1 MFGIGD
7 TELVIAVAV
16 ILVATTVFYLYRGR
30 VVRISTEVPLLS
42 KDLDRIESV
51 LFRTLSRLRGI
62 EVTSPAY
69 GLFTLRRPGSSVVP
83 YVIVSVIAFPLGLL
97 AWLFYRRTSVLNV
110 VLVRE
115 RGVIRCSGDL
125 PENDWREV
133 KDLAVLASGL
143 GTRVTTD

>member
-1 MFGIGD
+1 MGGIGD

-16 ILVATTVFYLYRGR
+16 ILVATTIFYLYRGR
-30 VVRISTEVPLLS
+30 VVRVSTEVPLLGQ
-42 KDLDRIESV
+42 DLDRIESV

-69 GLFTLRRPGSSVVP
+69 GLFTLRRPGSSVIP

-97 AWLFYRRTSVLNV
+97 AWLFYRRASVLNV

-133 KDLAVLASGL
+133 KDLAVLAAGL
-143 GTRVTTD
+143 GTPVVTD

>member
-1 MFGIGD
+1 MGGIGGA
-7 TELVIAVAV
+7 ELVIGLAVVLVAV
-16 ILVATTVFYLYRGR
+16 TVFYLYRGR
-30 VVRISTEVPLLS
+30 VVRISTEVPLIS
-42 KDLDRIESV
+42 DDLDRIESV

-97 AWLFYRRTSVLNV
+97 AWLFYRRASVLNV

-115 RGVIRCSGDL
+115 RRVIRCSGDL

-133 KDLAVLASGL
+133 KDLAVLAAGL
-143 GTRVTTD
+143 GTPVVTD